1 MMSSTLLLLTIVGII
16 YYFYMKKPA
25 KTLTVISLESKT
37 ETFEK
42 GPQVNPFDNI
52 YAMTTIT

>member
-1 MMSSTLLLLTIVGII
+1 
-16 YYFYMKKPA
+16 MKKPA